1 MKFLDLS
8 RIIEGGEEESIII
21 NAQNILYIEP
31 IHWETYFEGDWN
43 EGYTSQ
49 ITMINGEKL
58 HVSND
63 PDIFLK
69 LNIS

>member
-8 RIIEGGEEESIII
+8 LITNDGEEESIII

-31 IHWETYFEGDWN
+31 IHWETYNDGDWN

-49 ITMINGEKL
+49 ITMINGKIL

-69 LNIS
+69 